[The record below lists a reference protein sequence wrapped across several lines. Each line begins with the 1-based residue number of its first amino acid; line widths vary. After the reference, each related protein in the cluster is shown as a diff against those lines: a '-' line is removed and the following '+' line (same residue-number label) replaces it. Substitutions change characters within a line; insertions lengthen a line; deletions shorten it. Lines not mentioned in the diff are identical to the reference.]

1 MSDFKAKC
9 TKIDF
14 GRGSAPDLAVE
25 LTPLPRPL
33 RWNKGDL
40 PLRKGDGCREEEGR
54 RGRRRKGKKGR
65 GGEGQKEKRDGK
77 RRKGR
82 RREEER
88 EGKRETRHTNP
99 SLLPALKLSSTGV
112 ACLDYYHH
120 VGLTT

>member
-54 RGRRRKGKKGR
+54 RGRRRKGKKG
-65 GGEGQKEKRDGK
+65 GEEKDRK
-77 RRKGR
+77 RRGTEKEGREEGERKKGR
-82 RREEER
+82 GNGRLVIPILVCFRR
-88 EGKRETRHTNP
+88 
-99 SLLPALKLSSTGV
+99 
-112 ACLDYYHH
+112 
-120 VGLTT
+120 